1 MKLLITG
8 LNWHIGVN
16 DDFWWKSGCFLFEQI
31 WVPLTK
37 ICQNHPRDDDGDSP
51 LHSAVRS
58 GRFHVSQY
66 MMENLEEKIQE
77 MTMVKHHSIWLQNM
91 AIWKQYWSQKSKKQS
106 MMDSTSF
113 YCCFWP
119 YGCVQVFL
127 NEKFLS
133 IMLVKCLNI
142 WQLFK
147 ALSDFCGILLWRWQH
162 PVVFR
167 H

>member
-91 AIWKQYWSQKSKKQS
+91 AIWKQYWRQKSEKQS
-106 MMDSTSF
+106 RMDATSF
-113 YCCFWP
+113 CCCFWP
-119 YGCVQVFL
+119 SCL
-127 NEKFLS
+127 EEKFPKNDVGQ
-133 IMLVKCLNI
+133 MP
-142 WQLFK
+142 Q
-147 ALSDFCGILLWRWQH
+147 ALQDFNTTARFLLGF
-162 PVVFR
+162 VMEVTTSSSF
-167 H
+167 